1 MGQAKRRG
9 TFEERKAQAIARWA
23 ELTEQYRKNMQDPA
37 AELPESRQNPE
48 AELPFRR
55 KLDRSAAEL
64 PESRQNPETELP
76 FRRKLG
82 RSFTGIQMAAA
93 IASMGGWGR

>member
-9 TFEERKAQAIARWA
+9 TFEERKAQAIARRA

-37 AELPESRQNPE
+37 AELPK
-48 AELPFRR
+48 A
-55 KLDRSAAEL
+55 
-64 PESRQNPETELP
+64 
-76 FRRKLG
+76 RRKLG
-82 RSFTGIQMAAA
+82 GNFTGIQMAAA

>member
-9 TFEERKAQAIARWA
+9 TFEERKAQAIARRA
-23 ELTEQYRKNMQDPA
+23 ELTEEYRKNMQDPT

-48 AELPFRR
+48 A
-55 KLDRSAAEL
+55 
-64 PESRQNPETELP
+64 ELP